1 METIES
7 LERKLAH
14 AKKHEPVEAKY
25 PTGLVIDTKGPQG
38 NVFYL
43 FGVANDLVRQLA
55 LSPEE
60 KAKFEQERDA
70 QTSYQ
75 GHLDLMRKWF
85 GIIFVGDSEQKQ

>member
-1 METIES
+1 MDTIET
-7 LERKLAH
+7 LRQKLQRAEQH
-14 AKKHEPVEAKY
+14 RPAEAKY
-25 PTGLVIDTKGPQG
+25 PTDLMIDIRGPQG

>member
-1 METIES
+1 MDTKES
-7 LERKLAH
+7 LRKKLQIA
-14 AKKHEPVEAKY
+14 EQQTPDDAKY
-25 PTGLVIDTKGPQG
+25 PTDLVIDLRGPQG
-38 NVFYL
+38 NVFHL

-85 GIIFVGDSEQKQ
+85 GIVFINTDE

>member
-1 METIES
+1 MDTIET
-7 LERKLAH
+7 LKNKLAK
-14 AKKHEPVEAKY
+14 AEQQEPVNAKY

-43 FGVANDLVRQLA
+43 FGVANDLMRKLA
-55 LSPEE
+55 LSAEE
-60 KAKFEQERDA
+60 KAEFERERDA

-85 GIIFVGDSEQKQ
+85 GIIFIGDNE

>member
-14 AKKHEPVEAKY
+14 AKKRGPVEAKY
-25 PTGLVIDTKGPQG
+25 PTGLIIDTKGPQG

-43 FGVANDLVRQLA
+43 FGVANDLVRKLA
-55 LSPEE
+55 LSDEE
-60 KAKFEQERDA
+60 KAQFNQERDA

-75 GHLDLMRKWF
+75 GHLDLMSKWF
-85 GIIFVGDSEQKQ
+85 GITLVGDEDEE